1 VFRKLRNHRRDDGID
16 VMTKALLQRTL
27 KNVIRATGV
36 GLHTGEKVY
45 LTLRPAPV
53 DNGIVFVR
61 TDLDRPISI
70 RAHVDNVGDTTMAT
84 TLTDGRVSISTVEH
98 LMSAFAG
105 LGVDNAFV
113 DVSAAELPIMDGS
126 AAPFVFLLQS
136 AGIEEQDALKKFVR
150 IRKKVSYSQGDVSAE
165 IAPYDGFRVDYTLL
179 YDHPVFR
186 KHTKRASVEFSTM
199 AFVKEVSRAR
209 TFGFLA
215 DYEKLRAMNLARGG
229 SLDNAVVV
237 DDYRILNDEG
247 LRLADEFAKHKILDA
262 IGDLY
267 LLGHSVIG
275 AFAGYKSGH
284 GPNNALLRKLL
295 ADAEAWE
302 IVTFDDEAHAPI
314 AFGRRVVAA
323 EGA

>member
-1 VFRKLRNHRRDDGID
+1 
-16 VMTKALLQRTL
+16 MLLQRTL

-61 TDLDRPISI
+61 TDLDQPVAI
-70 RAHVDNVGDTTMAT
+70 AALAENVGDTTMAT
-84 TLTDGRVSISTVEH
+84 TLTDGRVTISTIEH

-105 LGVDNAFV
+105 LGIDNAFV
-113 DVSAAELPIMDGS
+113 DVSAPELPIMDGS

-136 AGIEEQDALKKFVR
+136 AGIEQQAAAKKFIRVR
-150 IRKKVSYSQGDVSAE
+150 KTVTYSQDGVTAE
-165 IAPYDGFRVDYTLL
+165 LAPYDGFKLEYTLL

-186 KHTKRASVEFSTM
+186 KHSKTASVEFSTM

-215 DYEKLRAMNLARGG
+215 DYEKLRSMNLARGG

-237 DDYRILNDEG
+237 DDYRILNDDG

-275 AFAGYKSGH
+275 AFSGFKSGH
-284 GPNNALLRKLL
+284 GPNNALLRTLL
-295 ADAEAWE
+295 ADPDAWE
-302 IVTFDDEAHAPI
+302 IVTFENEDQAPI
-314 AFGRRVVAA
+314 AFGRQVAA
-323 EGA
+323 ESV

>member
-1 VFRKLRNHRRDDGID
+1 
-16 VMTKALLQRTL
+16 MTKGLLQKTL

-61 TDLDRPISI
+61 TDLDEPVAIAA
-70 RAHVDNVGDTTMAT
+70 RAENVGDTTMAT
-84 TLTDGRVSISTVEH
+84 TLTDGQVTISTIEH
-98 LMSAFAG
+98 LMAAFGG
-105 LGVDNAFV
+105 LGIDNAFV
-113 DVSAAELPIMDGS
+113 DVSAPELPIMDGS

-136 AGIEEQDALKKFVR
+136 AGIEQQAAPKKFIRV
-150 IRKKVSYSQGDVSAE
+150 RKKVSYSQGDVTAE
-165 IAPYDGFRVDYTLL
+165 LSPYDGFKLEYTLL

-186 KHTKRASVEFSTM
+186 RHSKTATVEFSTM

-237 DDYRILNDEG
+237 DDYRILNDDG

-275 AFAGYKSGH
+275 AFSGFKSGH
-284 GPNNALLRKLL
+284 GPNNALLRELL
-295 ADAEAWE
+295 ADAAAWE
-302 IVTFDDEAHAPI
+302 VVTFDDEAQAPI
-314 AFGRRVVAA
+314 AFGRRVTA
-323 EGA
+323 ESA